1 MKTARILLMYI
12 SENSGHHRACL
23 AIEKALHQLSDD
35 VETLNVN
42 SFNYTNPI
50 LEKIIGKTYMSVIR
64 RKPEVWGYIYD
75 NPNVVRRTQKLKEA
89 IHRYNSNKMRTLL
102 ESYKPRAIICTQA
115 FPCGIIADYKK
126 TSDIGAMLSGVL
138 TDYAPH
144 SYWLYDSVD
153 AYFVPS
159 EETKERLVT
168 NGIARERIKF
178 TGIPIDPIFK
188 KIIDKK
194 KVLASLGLDG
204 QEPVVLIMGGSQG
217 LGPISETIKVLGN
230 SSVNFQII
238 VAAGG
243 NKGLYRRLKRVSA
256 RFKKKCV
263 VLGYANNIDEL
274 MEISS
279 IIITKPGGITISEAL
294 AKGLAALIIKPIPGH
309 EEMNTSHLVK
319 HRVAIRIDKP
329 QDAEMFVKELLGN
342 PRALKNMQ
350 ERARAFSRP
359 DSALDIAR
367 TVLERIM

>member
-1 MKTARILLMYI
+1 
-12 SENSGHHRACL
+12 
-23 AIEKALHQLSDD
+23 
-35 VETLNVN
+35 
-42 SFNYTNPI
+42 
-50 LEKIIGKTYMSVIR
+50 
-64 RKPEVWGYIYD
+64 
-75 NPNVVRRTQKLKEA
+75 
-89 IHRYNSNKMRTLL
+89 
-102 ESYKPRAIICTQA
+102 
-115 FPCGIIADYKK
+115 
-126 TSDIGAMLSGVL
+126 
-138 TDYAPH
+138 
-144 SYWLYDSVD
+144 
-153 AYFVPS
+153 
-159 EETKERLVT
+159 
-168 NGIARERIKF
+168 
-178 TGIPIDPIFK
+178 
-188 KIIDKK
+188 
-194 KVLASLGLDG
+194 VLASLGLDG